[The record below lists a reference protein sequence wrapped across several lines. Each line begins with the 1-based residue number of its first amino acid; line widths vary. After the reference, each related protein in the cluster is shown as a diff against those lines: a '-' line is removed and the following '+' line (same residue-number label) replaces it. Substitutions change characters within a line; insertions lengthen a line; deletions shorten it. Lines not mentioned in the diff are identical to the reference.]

1 MRVATTTPADR
12 ARHTPTTRT
21 DMARWTPIVRV
32 RGRSMQPTLDDG
44 RWLLTRPAGRRVHV
58 GDIVVFT
65 RESGQRCV
73 KRVAAGPGD
82 LVDVE
87 AGRLHVGRRS
97 SSDGQPRLCG
107 ARVERWRVPA
117 GHYFVIGDNH
127 EVSNDS
133 RVWNEPFVPVSR
145 ISGVAL

>member
-1 MRVATTTPADR
+1 
-12 ARHTPTTRT
+12 
-21 DMARWTPIVRV
+21 
-32 RGRSMQPTLDDG
+32 MQPALDDG

-65 RESGQRCV
+65 RGSGQRCV

-82 LVDVE
+82 LVQLE
-87 AGRLHVGRRS
+87 AGRLSVGQRPD
-97 SSDGQPRLCG
+97 DGRPQARG
-107 ARVERWRVPA
+107 AWVVRWRVPE
-117 GHYFVIGDNH
+117 GHVFVIGDNH
-127 EVSNDS
+127 HASDDS